1 MENSAESAWYL
12 WMTIAIPIVVFG
24 CGVLIN
30 WSIKKCDRYKERK
43 LIKDTIVLWIDKI
56 IHSIDL
62 YIDELDSFSVK
73 LRNSTVLGPH
83 RFNQVYIPS
92 LRLAGFS
99 IDRLT
104 DVLVLNLK
112 ANKEE
117 KALNIP
123 QIKLFNY
130 CESIDFLT
138 NAQQHISERY
148 DEYYKYCNK
157 TITEWNNCSQ
167 LFLSDLNLN
176 LINPLHDE
184 STKRF
189 YQDLI
194 EAKNCFKQNDKGEI
208 TLPEVE
214 RFFEQIEKIN
224 DTTPMINPAMV
235 ATSLILRNMKLLLRD
250 AHFLTDFA
258 KNFERYL
265 MNITEVKERL
275 IDIKEY
281 YNNHK
286 IKRFWGTR

>member
-1 MENSAESAWYL
+1 
-12 WMTIAIPIVVFG
+12 MTIAIPIVIFG

-30 WSIKKCDRYKERK
+30 WGIKKSDRYKERQ
-43 LIKDTIVLWIDKI
+43 LIKNTIVLWIDKI
-56 IHSIDL
+56 LNSIDMYL
-62 YIDELDSFSVK
+62 GELNSFSVK
-73 LRNSTVLGPH
+73 LRTSTVLGPH
-83 RFNQVYIPS
+83 MFNRIHIPS
-92 LRLAGFS
+92 LRLASFS

-104 DVLVLNLK
+104 DALVLNLK
-112 ANKEE
+112 ANKKER
-117 KALNIP
+117 ALNVP

-130 CESIDFLT
+130 CESVDFLT

-176 LINPLHDE
+176 LTNPLHDE
-184 STKRF
+184 STKQF

-194 EAKNCFKQNDKGEI
+194 KAKNCFAQNDKGEI
-208 TLPEVE
+208 TTPEIE

-250 AHFLTDFA
+250 AHFLADFA
-258 KNFERYL
+258 KNFERY
-265 MNITEVKERL
+265 MISIVEVKERL
-275 IDIKEY
+275 IDVKEY
-281 YNNHK
+281 YNCHK
-286 IKRFWGTR
+286 IKRFSGTG